1 MKLLTVLILLCTN
14 LSAVEN
20 DWSLKGGLG
29 VNFDTLYRENFSTN
43 DFFGLSATTSIGY
56 RFSDFAIAIA
66 SYGSIGRA
74 KNIYIKVGDELE
86 ANADTNYWLINFILL
101 PKYYTNINVLKKNQL
116 YFSLG
121 PGIAIQTFWPTSYTI
136 IKGNLNDSDK
146 ITYETFGIYGTI
158 GIEER
163 TLFQEEHPAFFELLW
178 GYNKAY
184 KTNLVSVTDEKT
196 IDIISTDSNSSNF
209 NNFVL
214 MLNVGISFF

>member
-20 DWSLKGGLG
+20 EWSLKGGLG
-29 VNFDTLYRENFSTN
+29 INFNTLYGENFSTN

-56 RFSDFAIAIA
+56 RFSNFAIAIA

-74 KNIYIKVGDELE
+74 KNIYIKVRDELE

-101 PKYYTNINVLKKNQL
+101 PKYYTNINVFKKNQL

-121 PGIAIQTFWPTSYTI
+121 PGIAIQTFWPTSYTVTI
-136 IKGNLNDSDK
+136 GNLNDSDK

-163 TLFQEEHPAFFELLW
+163 TLFQEEHPAFFEFLW

-184 KTNLVSVTDEKT
+184 KTNLVSVSDEKT
-196 IDIISTDSNSSNF
+196 IDIISTDSNSNNF